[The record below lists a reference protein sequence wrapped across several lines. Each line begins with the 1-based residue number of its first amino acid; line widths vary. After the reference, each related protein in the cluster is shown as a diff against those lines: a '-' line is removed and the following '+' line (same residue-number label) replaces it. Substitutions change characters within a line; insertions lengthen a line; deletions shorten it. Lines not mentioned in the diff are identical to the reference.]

1 MMIKRRKIETI
12 LYIFLQY
19 YLPSGFSE
27 ILLELLRDSCV
38 NILFALDPGNPAMV
52 KRGLARESVLH
63 IDAHQAPDEVL
74 GFLGDVVPVG
84 GIKLKLA

>member
-27 ILLELLRDSCV
+27 ILLELLRHSCV
-38 NILFALDPGNPAMV
+38 NILFALNPSDPAVV
-52 KRGLARESVLH
+52 KRGLACESVLN
-63 IDAHQAPDEVL
+63 IDTHQAPDEIL
-74 GFLGDVVPVG
+74 RFLGDVVPVG
-84 GIKLKLA
+84 RIKLKFT